1 MNEILILCEDK
12 YEAQKLSGFIF
23 SKDGKELFISEI
35 LNVVDNEIVISLKDK
50 SAHSVLLKDDHQVE
64 AFVDFIQSVI
74 ENEHKILKLDV
85 LENSVKLTKG

>member
-1 MNEILILCEDK
+1 MNDILILCEDK

-23 SKDGKELFISEI
+23 SNDEKESLISEI
-35 LNVVDNEIVISLKDK
+35 LNVVDNEIVMSLKDK

-64 AFVDFIQSVI
+64 AFVDFIQSII
-74 ENEHKILKLDV
+74 ENEHKVLKLNV

>member
-1 MNEILILCEDK
+1 MNDILILCEDK

-64 AFVDFIQSVI
+64 AFVDFIQSII
-74 ENEHKILKLDV
+74 ENEHKVLKLNV

>member
-1 MNEILILCEDK
+1 MNDILILCEDK

-74 ENEHKILKLDV
+74 ENEHKVLKLDV

>member
-74 ENEHKILKLDV
+74 ENEHKILKLNV

>member
-23 SKDGKELFISEI
+23 SKDGKEPFISEI

-50 SAHSVLLKDDHQVE
+50 SAHSVLLKDDQQVE

-74 ENEHKILKLDV
+74 EKEDKILKMSI
-85 LENSVKLTKG
+85 LEDSIKLAKG

>member
-1 MNEILILCEDK
+1 MNDILILCEDK

>member
-23 SKDGKELFISEI
+23 SKNGKEPFISEI

-74 ENEHKILKLDV
+74 EKEDKILKMSI
-85 LENSVKLTKG
+85 LEDSIKLAKG

>member
-23 SKDGKELFISEI
+23 SKDGKEPFISEI

-64 AFVDFIQSVI
+64 VFVDFIQSVI
-74 ENEHKILKLDV
+74 EKEDKILKMSI
-85 LENSVKLTKG
+85 LEDSIKLAKG

>member
-1 MNEILILCEDK
+1 MNNILILCEDK

-23 SKDGKELFISEI
+23 SNDEKESLISEI
-35 LNVVDNEIVISLKDK
+35 LNVVDNEIVMSLKDK